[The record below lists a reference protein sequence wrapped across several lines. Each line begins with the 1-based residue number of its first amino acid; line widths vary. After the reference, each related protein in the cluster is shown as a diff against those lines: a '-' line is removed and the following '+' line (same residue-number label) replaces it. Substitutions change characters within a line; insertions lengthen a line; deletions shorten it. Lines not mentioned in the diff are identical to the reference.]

1 MICIKVARKA
11 LYKLFKGGSVKLNV
25 ENIVGKEK
33 SSKDLMRI
41 FDNIIKGRFHGRRRN
56 L

>member
-1 MICIKVARKA
+1 MIRIKVARQA
-11 LYKLFKGGSVKLNV
+11 LYKLFKGGVVKLDV
-25 ENIVGKEK
+25 ENVAGKEK